1 LFRDKNENLEGEKES
16 GKIKFLLVVQKKGAY
31 FRCLIFYLGWVTNGA
46 RVGSL
51 HHSLLLSK
59 MVFLTISTYYM
70 VLTWTYHH

>member
-1 LFRDKNENLEGEKES
+1 LFRDKNENLKCEKES
-16 GKIKFLLVVQKKGAY
+16 GKRKFILVVQKKGH
-31 FRCLIFYLGWVTNGA
+31 FRCLIFYLGWVTDGA